1 MWEAFGILK
10 KKEMNYI
17 IIKELHEDGTPH
29 IHVYLEF
36 PSQRQVYSRDK
47 LHVKLINVDGKEVIQ
62 EGKYESVRSSG
73 AVIEYVLKDDD
84 KGYITNMSL
93 PIVDGVVYGSPEEHL
108 LAVLETEGYEA
119 ATNILS
125 SQYKT
130 LFAKKAASVIRNL
143 QAANRVI
150 CKQISR
156 KNIKTR
162 DIKEFEMPEEVLD
175 WKTNLYDKKTL
186 ILFGP
191 SGTGK
196 TEFSKSVLKSMNL
209 NTIFIRDTNA
219 VKELDAG
226 IKNPALL
233 FDDVSLSNKTREQI
247 IHILDLENTSQL
259 RILYAITDI
268 PSGTPRVFTTN
279 KLEDVIGSIDL
290 NEVPKEIA
298 RRVHLVNI
306 DKSLIIRIKRSITLT
321 EEIEISNQKSN

>member
-17 IIKELHEDGTPH
+17 IVKELHEDGTPH

-36 PSQRQVYSRDK
+36 KRQMSIESRGK

-62 EGKYESVRSSG
+62 EGKYESVRSSR

-143 QAANRVI
+143 QAANKVI

-162 DIKEFEMPEEVLD
+162 DIEEFEMPEEVLD

>member
-1 MWEAFGILK
+1 
-10 KKEMNYI
+10 
-17 IIKELHEDGTPH
+17 
-29 IHVYLEF
+29 
-36 PSQRQVYSRDK
+36 
-47 LHVKLINVDGKEVIQ
+47 
-62 EGKYESVRSSG
+62 
-73 AVIEYVLKDDD
+73 
-84 KGYITNMSL
+84 
-93 PIVDGVVYGSPEEHL
+93 
-108 LAVLETEGYEA
+108 
-119 ATNILS
+119 
-125 SQYKT
+125 
-130 LFAKKAASVIRNL
+130 
-143 QAANRVI
+143 
-150 CKQISR
+150 
-156 KNIKTR
+156 
-162 DIKEFEMPEEVLD
+162 
-175 WKTNLYDKKTL
+175 LYDKKTL